1 MEKQTM
7 GKKLLCIV
15 ISLMLAAESFAA
27 VVSDNDGSAFVTK
40 QEFESLKEDFSKQI
54 DNYNIS
60 IDNKIDGAIASY
72 LAGIKLSKK
81 TSFEPFY
88 PIRLNKS
95 TGKLT
100 NIVYSINKQSFDKKK
115 QYKNQFN
122 VFATKWN
129 GAGYWGSSVTSLK
142 PYTHTTPNNRAWYI
156 ATINIQHKFN
166 SSDKQ
171 IVFVTS
177 KDNPTWVKKKYDLGY
192 LNISGGL
199 SYIQLWLGAQQVWWI
214 NTSLFTDKKLQET
227 ISEYSL
233 QGINSNTYDDSS
245 KTIQLGLIQQDTRY
259 DISSGNSLKYSS
271 SMYYATP
278 GIALVVTKAE
288 KNVDDN
294 IYLYNVVDDKIVMYN
309 EEDKYLEE
317 YTETA
322 YTTSDKLTVRQEVVY
337 NGAGTRQ
344 ASGKAIA
351 SGSSQYGWYVDT
363 AWPRVRIQ
371 QRQNG
376 KDASGKY
383 IRYDNL
389 NQLKNGSLQYEDA
402 ETGEMSA
409 PGFAGG
415 LPLFSMNKAAKV
427 EFSIKV
433 VNDKKSGLEDLTKAR
448 VYVSKGE
455 FLNKRIGD
463 YTDSEK
469 ASLVK
474 FGKENYIDINIGE
487 EKVISINEVDKNKTY
502 FLRFGDPDKEYGGKI
517 ELLDYFYYTYLD

>member
-1 MEKQTM
+1 MEKQIM
-7 GKKLLCIV
+7 VKKVLCIV
-15 ISLMLAAESFAA
+15 ILLMLAVESFAA

-40 QEFESLKEDFSKQI
+40 QEFESLKEDFTKQI

-72 LAGIKLSKK
+72 LAGIKLSNK

-122 VFATKWN
+122 VFAAKWN
-129 GAGYWGSSVTSLK
+129 GRGEWGGSVTSLK
-142 PYTHTTPNNRAWYI
+142 PYTHSNPNYRDWYT

-166 SSDKQ
+166 SSDEQ

-177 KDNPTWVKKKYDLGY
+177 KNNPTWVKNKYNLGY
-192 LNISGGL
+192 LNIAGGL
-199 SYIQLWLGAQQVWWI
+199 SYIQLWIGSQQVWWI
-214 NTSLFTDKKLQET
+214 NTGLFTDKKLKET

-233 QGINSNTYDDSS
+233 QGINSNSYGNSS
-245 KTIQLGLIQQDTRY
+245 KTIELGLIQQDTRY
-259 DISSGNSLKYSS
+259 NISSGDSLRYAST
-271 SMYYATP
+271 MYFNTP

-288 KNVDDN
+288 KNVDEN
-294 IYLYNVVDDKIVMYN
+294 IYLYNEVDDKIVMYN

-344 ASGKAIA
+344 SSGKSIE
-351 SGSSQYGWYVDT
+351 SGSSQFGWYVDT

-376 KDASGKY
+376 TDTSGNY

-389 NQLKNGSLQYEDA
+389 NQLKNGSLQYKDA
-402 ETGEMSA
+402 ETGEMTA

-415 LPLFSMNKAAKV
+415 LPLFSMDKAANV

-448 VYVSKGE
+448 IYVSKGE
-455 FLNKRIGD
+455 FLNKRIED

-487 EKVISINEVDKNKTY
+487 EKVISINEVNKNKTY

-517 ELLDYFYYTYLD
+517 EMLDYFYYTYLD